1 MTLESVI
8 SLFEEGASAEEVGLR
23 YDVLDLHDIYAT
35 LSYIKIYPV
44 CAGLNGRLG
53 SRAEQ

>member
-1 MTLESVI
+1 VTLESVI